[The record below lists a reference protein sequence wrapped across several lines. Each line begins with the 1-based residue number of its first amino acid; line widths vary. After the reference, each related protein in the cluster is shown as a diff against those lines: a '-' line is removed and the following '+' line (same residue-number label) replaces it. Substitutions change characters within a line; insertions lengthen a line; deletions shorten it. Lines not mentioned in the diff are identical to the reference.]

1 MVESLKRS
9 IENLESPTCPNCRI
23 DMKWYR
29 SAKVAEVPSTIAHYF
44 TCPNCHRITETR
56 SRLKTADMPEPPLGK
71 LSRPASRY
79 SGAAA

>member
-1 MVESLKRS
+1 MVESLKQS
-9 IENLESPTCPNCRI
+9 IESLESPTCPNCRI

-29 SAKVAEVPSTIAHYF
+29 SAKVEEAPSTIAHYF

-56 SRLKTADMPEPPLGK
+56 SRLKTADTSEPH
-71 LSRPASRY
+71 